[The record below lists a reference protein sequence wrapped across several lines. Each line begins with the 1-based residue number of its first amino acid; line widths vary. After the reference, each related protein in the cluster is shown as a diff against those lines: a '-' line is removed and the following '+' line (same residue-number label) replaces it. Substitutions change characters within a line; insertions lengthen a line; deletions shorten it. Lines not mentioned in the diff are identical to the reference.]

1 MAVTI
6 TTNTLSA
13 RVRYL
18 NVSASTANADAKDV
32 VLAMANALIDLGW
45 SRYDTAGA
53 TAVIGTDDNAGVI
66 LRRACYDNAQSGHY
80 NYLGL
85 RLVGSSTTTYTFF
98 LTQAADW
105 SNPASMSAFVGGAA
119 WTSWAP
125 NTSGRTTLLDF
136 TQGGTIWLFD
146 GGKTLLITSQSG
158 TTLTKTDTAIWIVG
172 EYKKEFGENVD
183 AATGYIHNGVMT
195 SSNWLL
201 SNSGQAPLARGHLG
215 VTSSY
220 NHASSTTGSGE
231 TRISDWHGTVR
242 SYTTN
247 TGTTGTLNIG
257 FSTGSFGPQFILT
270 EAPAATTTGVFSNSP
285 GAPAACTG
293 SFSTRMSMG
302 YVGYVGYV
310 NPYCSHS
317 VNAVFGI
324 PTVNPGTVYSGTAA
338 LPFSTYNSTV
348 QYTVSSYLQE
358 YANNNLVG
366 GLKFNIFEPVLS
378 TGTTSPLNNT
388 TNASYFTG
396 GSGGASN
403 NPSTGTYTGPQ
414 YKFSMLGRP
423 FDIKIFGP
431 YTSEKYSFLDA
442 ITIPCDA
449 DGFYADG
456 GTNKDFW
463 LIPTGVNAAYV
474 MPK

>member
-6 TTNTLSA
+6 TTNTLSS

-53 TAVIGTDDNAGVI
+53 TAVVGTDDNAGVI
-66 LRRACYDNAQSGHY
+66 LRRACYDNAQSGHF

-85 RLVGSSTTTYTFF
+85 RLVGTTNNTYTFY

-105 SNPASMSAFVGGAA
+105 SSTTSMSAFVAGAA
-119 WTSWAP
+119 SSQWAS
-125 NTSGRTTLLDF
+125 NVTGRTNLLDF

-146 GGKTLLITSQSG
+146 GGKTLLIASQSG
-158 TTLTKTDTAIWIVG
+158 ATLTKTDTAIWMVG
-172 EYKKEFGENVD
+172 EYKKEFGENVN
-183 AATGYIHNGVMT
+183 AATGYIHNGVLT
-195 SSNWLL
+195 SSSWLL
-201 SNSGQAPLARGHLG
+201 GASGQNSLARGHLG
-215 VTSSY
+215 VTSAQAYSFSTSG
-220 NHASSTTGSGE
+220 SSQAFIG
-231 TRISDWHGTVR
+231 DWHGTVR
-242 SYTTN
+242 LNSSN
-247 TGTTGTLNIG
+247 SGQTGQWNMG
-257 FSTGSFGPQFILT
+257 FATGSYGPQFILT
-270 EAPAATTTGVFSNSP
+270 EAPTAAAPAGVFSNSP
-285 GAPAACTG
+285 SVPAACTG

-302 YVGYVGYV
+302 YLGYLGYVT
-310 NPYCSHS
+310 PYYSVS
-317 VNAVFGI
+317 VNSVLGI
-324 PTVNPGTVYSGTAA
+324 PDATAGSVFNGA
-338 LPFSTYNSTV
+338 VPLPFSTYNSTS
-348 QYTVSSYLQE
+348 QFTISSYLQE
-358 YANNNLVG
+358 YANNNLAG
-366 GLKFNIFEPVLS
+366 GLKFNIFEPILS
-378 TGTTSPLNNT
+378 TGTTSALNNT
-388 TNASYFTG
+388 ANASYFSG
-396 GSGGASN
+396 AAAIGSPN
-403 NPSTGTYTGPQ
+403 TGTYTGPQ

-463 LIPTGVNAAYV
+463 LIPSGVNVAYV